1 MSVSRETLTEV
12 FGDRLDLVER
22 YAEILETQ
30 GVERGLIGPREVDRL
45 WERHLLNSALMLP
58 RVPLGSSVADIG
70 TGAGLP
76 GLVWAITR
84 PDLQVTLVE
93 PLLRR
98 ATFLQ
103 EVVETLDLS
112 HVRVLRARA
121 EEVEETFDIVT
132 ARAVAALPKLSKWCM
147 PLVGPGGLFLPL
159 KGQSAAA
166 EVEEARSLLKRLGA
180 TSIDIVTYS
189 SQVDPLQSVTLVEIC
204 K

>member
-1 MSVSRETLTEV
+1 MSVSRETLIEV
-12 FGDRLDLVER
+12 FGDQLGLVER
-22 YAEILETQ
+22 YAEILKTQ

-84 PDLQVTLVE
+84 PDLTVTLVE

-98 ATFLQ
+98 ASFLQ
-103 EVVETLDLS
+103 EVVDALDIGR
-112 HVRVLRARA
+112 VRVLRARA
-121 EEVEETFDIVT
+121 EEVDETFDVVT

-147 PLVGPGGLFLPL
+147 PLVASGGLFLPL
-159 KGQSAAA
+159 KGQSAAG

-180 TSIDIVTYS
+180 SAIDIVTYS
-189 SQVDPLQSVTLVEIC
+189 SSTDPVQSVTLVEIS

>member
-1 MSVSRETLTEV
+1 M
-12 FGDRLDLVER
+12 FGDRIGLVER
-22 YAEILETQ
+22 YAGILETQ

-45 WERHLLNSALMLP
+45 WERHLLNSALMLS
-58 RVPLGSSVADIG
+58 RVPLGSTVADIG

-84 PDLQVTLVE
+84 PDLTVTLVE

-103 EVVETLDLS
+103 EVIDALDIQNA
-112 HVRVLRARA
+112 RVLRARA
-121 EEVEETFDIVT
+121 EEVDETFDVVT

-147 PLVGPGGLFLPL
+147 PLVAPRGLFLPL

-166 EVEEARSLLKRLGA
+166 EVEESRSLLKRLGA
-180 TSIDIVTYS
+180 SAIDIVTYS
-189 SQVDPLQSVTLVEIC
+189 SSTDPSQSVTLVEIS